1 MKNLLLLVSLAAV
14 SLGFSSCCSMFGTG
28 SSQTAGYR
36 TETRQVKTCG
46 YDIVTKQVVTAG
58 DAKSGK
64 GGMVQ
69 TIEEKVPRY
78 KTVTK
83 KVRIPCGQCARFY
96 CPKKD
101 CCGTTS
107 ESTMRLASAQ
117 GSVGSPNIGLIPTMK
132 PLPLGPVVVKP

>member
-1 MKNLLLLVSLAAV
+1 MKNLTLLLSLAAI
-14 SLGFSSCCSMFGTG
+14 SLGFSSCCSMFGGG
-28 SSQTAGYR
+28 SSAGYR
-36 TETRQVKTCG
+36 TETKQVKACG
-46 YDIVTKQVVTAG
+46 YDIVTEEVYTPG

-69 TIEEKVPRY
+69 TIEKKVPRY

-83 KVRIPCGQCARFY
+83 KTCLGCRSCTRFF

-107 ESTMRLASAQ
+107 ESTMRMATAQ
-117 GSVGSPNIGLIPTMK
+117 GATGSPHIGLIPTMK
-132 PLPLGPVVVKP
+132 PLAP